1 MAADL
6 SKAAAVCKAAY
17 LQAIAGVSAVRSAI
31 ASSPDWGW
39 CKPAFLEDLDK
50 AEAKLKEV
58 MEASGASSWVEV
70 PVKLLKGKW
79 GEEKFAKEMM
89 VLANG
94 VVEKHVADV
103 SQEVEQLHAYHKAQ
117 IMKSQKKTK
126 EGALT
131 ALHLP
136 KQGLEPRDIR

>member
-1 MAADL
+1 MGKGKAKGSRPKAEAEGKPPGDSGVVAADL

-58 MEASGASSWVEV
+58 MEESGASSRVKV
-70 PVKLLKGKW
+70 PVKLL
-79 GEEKFAKEMM
+79 
-89 VLANG
+89 
-94 VVEKHVADV
+94 
-103 SQEVEQLHAYHKAQ
+103 
-117 IMKSQKKTK
+117 
-126 EGALT
+126 
-131 ALHLP
+131 
-136 KQGLEPRDIR
+136 

>member
-1 MAADL
+1 VAADL

-17 LQAIAGVSAVRSAI
+17 LQAMARVRAVRSAI

-70 PVKLLKGKW
+70 PVKGKW
-79 GEEKFAKEMM
+79 GEEKFAKEVM

-103 SQEVEQLHAYHKAQ
+103 SQEVE
-117 IMKSQKKTK
+117 
-126 EGALT
+126 
-131 ALHLP
+131 P
-136 KQGLEPRDIR
+136 

>member
-6 SKAAAVCKAAY
+6 PKAAAVCKAAY

-79 GEEKFAKEMM
+79 GEEKFAKE
-89 VLANG
+89 V
-94 VVEKHVADV
+94 VADV
-103 SQEVEQLHAYHKAQ
+103 SQEVE
-117 IMKSQKKTK
+117 
-126 EGALT
+126 
-131 ALHLP
+131 P
-136 KQGLEPRDIR
+136 

>member
-31 ASSPDWGW
+31 ASSPDGGW

-79 GEEKFAKEMM
+79 GEEKFAKEVM
-89 VLANG
+89 VLATDG
-94 VVEKHVADV
+94 VAEKHVAGV
-103 SQEVEQLHAYHKAQ
+103 SQEVE
-117 IMKSQKKTK
+117 
-126 EGALT
+126 
-131 ALHLP
+131 P
-136 KQGLEPRDIR
+136 

>member
-58 MEASGASSWVEV
+58 MEESGASSWVKV

-79 GEEKFAKEMM
+79 GEEKFAEEVM

-103 SQEVEQLHAYHKAQ
+103 SQEVEQLHAYHKVRIA
-117 IMKSQKKTK
+117 KSH
-126 EGALT
+126 E
-131 ALHLP
+131 
-136 KQGLEPRDIR
+136 EP